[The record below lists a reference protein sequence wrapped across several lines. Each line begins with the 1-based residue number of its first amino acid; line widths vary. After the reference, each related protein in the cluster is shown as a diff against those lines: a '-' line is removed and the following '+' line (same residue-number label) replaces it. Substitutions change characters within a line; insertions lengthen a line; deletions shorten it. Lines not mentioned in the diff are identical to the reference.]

1 MSYPLLWILH
11 IKIFTKGEVHMKQI
25 PKKLLT
31 LSLIFIMTFSLCP
44 TISTNVNAE
53 EIVQT
58 EITKPIKISKKKLKL
73 KVGQNKKLILKNAT
87 GKVKWESKNA
97 NIAKVGRKG
106 VVRAKKSGKTTII
119 AKYNG
124 KKYKCRVTVI
134 SNAKQTSKSSSS
146 NRSGNGSSNSSGSST
161 TKSTTVYWVPN
172 GSVYHYSRN
181 CPTLS
186 RSRTIYSGTISQSG
200 KGRACKVCG

>member
-1 MSYPLLWILH
+1 
-11 IKIFTKGEVHMKQI
+11 MKRI
-25 PKKLLT
+25 SKKLLT
-31 LSLIFIMTFSLCP
+31 LSLIFIMAFSLCP
-44 TISTNVNAE
+44 TISTNINAE
-53 EIVQT
+53 EVTQT
-58 EITKPIKISKKKLKL
+58 EITKPIKLSKKKLTL
-73 KVGQNKKLILKNAT
+73 KVGQNKKLTLKNAV
-87 GKVKWESKNA
+87 GKIKWRSKNVSV
-97 NIAKVGRKG
+97 AKVGRKG

-119 AKYNG
+119 AKFNG
-124 KKYKCRVTVI
+124 KKYKCKVTVI
-134 SNAKQTSKSSSS
+134 SNSKSSSGNSSNSSSS
-146 NRSGNGSSNSSGSST
+146 NRSSGGTSNSSGSST